1 MCAGMPFSAAGP
13 AARPPAAP
21 PTMRH
26 GRDEPA
32 PSTPGGFGDMDTGV
46 PSSCGGPP
54 GCGIPPTS
62 VLWGAGAGGVAP
74 WCCPGC
80 SRVPVS
86 APKTDGFISISILGT
101 VASAI
106 WRWRGAAWPGAR
118 LLCAEQGLPSSRA
131 HQSPRPCPPPLHRRD
146 HTGHGRTEGLPA
158 PWGRWGQG
166 LGSAPAPWQ
175 HPAPRAGLCNVEPSS
190 PAGTDAFGGG
200 SGLGFVPLKA
210 AAMGWAPQDATEPDA
225 DAWLSAGGDPMNP
238 QTPGCP
244 RHEWVPPQILST
256 QPSAS
261 PPSPAIPV
269 PIRSPNAAWGQQHPL
284 HSWSG
289 AEA

>member
-32 PSTPGGFGDMDTGV
+32 PSTPGGVGDMDTGV

-131 HQSPRPCPPPLHRRD
+131 HQSPRPCPPP
-146 HTGHGRTEGLPA
+146 
-158 PWGRWGQG
+158 
-166 LGSAPAPWQ
+166 APAGPHRARPHRGAACAVGTIGTGAGQ
-175 HPAPRAGLCNVEPSS
+175 CHGSVAAPS
-190 PAGTDAFGGG
+190 
-200 SGLGFVPLKA
+200 
-210 AAMGWAPQDATEPDA
+210 
-225 DAWLSAGGDPMNP
+225 
-238 QTPGCP
+238 PGC
-244 RHEWVPPQILST
+244 RALQ
-256 QPSAS
+256 
-261 PPSPAIPV
+261 
-269 PIRSPNAAWGQQHPL
+269 R
-284 HSWSG
+284 G
-289 AEA
+289 AEFPSGH

>member
-32 PSTPGGFGDMDTGV
+32 PSTPGGVGDMDTGV

-131 HQSPRPCPPPLHRRD
+131 HQSPRLCPPP
-146 HTGHGRTEGLPA
+146 PA
-158 PWGRWGQG
+158 PAGPHRARPHRGAACAVGTMGTGAGQCP
-166 LGSAPAPWQ
+166 SPVAA
-175 HPAPRAGLCNVEPSS
+175 PSS
-190 PAGTDAFGGG
+190 
-200 SGLGFVPLKA
+200 
-210 AAMGWAPQDATEPDA
+210 
-225 DAWLSAGGDPMNP
+225 
-238 QTPGCP
+238 GC
-244 RHEWVPPQILST
+244 RALQ
-256 QPSAS
+256 
-261 PPSPAIPV
+261 
-269 PIRSPNAAWGQQHPL
+269 R
-284 HSWSG
+284 G
-289 AEA
+289 AEFPSGH

>member
-32 PSTPGGFGDMDTGV
+32 PSTPGGVGDMDTGV

-131 HQSPRPCPPPLHRRD
+131 DQSPRPCPPPPC
-146 HTGHGRTEGLPA
+146 TGGTT
-158 PWGRWGQG
+158 QG
-166 LGSAPAPWQ
+166 TA
-175 HPAPRAGLCNVEPSS
+175 APR
-190 PAGTDAFGGG
+190 
-200 SGLGFVPLKA
+200 
-210 AAMGWAPQDATEPDA
+210 
-225 DAWLSAGGDPMNP
+225 
-238 QTPGCP
+238 GCP
-244 RHEWVPPQILST
+244 RRGDDGDRGWAVPQPRGST
-256 QPSAS
+256 QLRVQGSATWS
-261 PPSPAIPV
+261 RV
-269 PIRSPNAAWGQQHPL
+269 PQRALMRLG
-284 HSWSG
+284 G
-289 AEA
+289 AQVWVLCP